1 MRTGVPEGQLE
12 MAFIGPGAVVHTT
25 RFVLASDAPQRLD
38 RGAAIRASSV
48 NSVKRPTSRVDLP
61 LLNGMD
67 DRIIVDGSPALALS
81 FEAVEAGCQLTQVGT
96 RRILHPVSSTLMP
109 AEQRQPGQK
118 KQQYVRVEK
127 VLLSIFAG
135 TKCYTVWWWL
145 I

>member
-48 NSVKRPTSRVDLP
+48 KRPTSRVDLP

-67 DRIIVDGSPALALS
+67 DGIIVDGSPALALS

-96 RRILHPVSSTLMP
+96 LRIPHPVSYTLMP
-109 AEQRQPGQK
+109 AGQRQPGQK
-118 KQQYVRVEK
+118 KQLYVRVEK